1 MTLSES
7 IKFNNG
13 KRADEDAFS
22 KSIHGQ
28 TSKFLRLKAETFRN
42 IGLNPYQN
50 GNSEILSLIRLGDK
64 VFHCN

>member
-28 TSKFLRLKAETFRN
+28 TSKFLRLKAKAFRH
-42 IGLNPYQN
+42 IGLNPYHEAN
-50 GNSEILSLIRLGDK
+50 NEILSLIRLGDK